1 MAPDPQPGHYITP
14 EQLCIGL
21 FVHLDLSWTQHPFT
35 FSSFKIKSLDQI
47 ATIQSLGLIQV
58 RYSPEKSDSPP
69 LPPPP
74 ADTPPPPPLA
84 TPPRETDPAFAA
96 KRERMARLQAQ
107 RDRAAACEKELL
119 SAAKTV
125 KSINKDV
132 FAKPEEVRESAKSL
146 IAGMA
151 ASMLVDADVSIQ
163 LMADKVGHED
173 VYYHSLN
180 VSILSMMLAKELKAP
195 TPVIQLV
202 GMGALFHDIGELEI
216 PDRIAKSKDPLNKS
230 ELALFQQHCEYG
242 VTIGKKMGLSPEV
255 LQVILQ
261 HHEKVDGSGYP
272 NQAKAA
278 QMSLLSRI
286 VSLVNAYDELCN
298 PHNLAKALTP
308 HEALSTIFAQQRTQ
322 YDQLAMSTFVRCMG
336 VYPPGTIVVLNNGAT
351 GMVVSQNTTKPL
363 RPVVLIHDPSVPREE
378 AVLVDLEVEPDVSI
392 TKTLRPAQLSPE
404 IHAYLSP
411 RKHTTYFFDSEN
423 GKVGG

>member
-47 ATIQSLGLIQV
+47 ATIQSLGLTQV
-58 RYSPEKSDSPP
+58 RYSPEKSDGPP

-74 ADTPPPPPLA
+74 ADTPPSPPPLA
-84 TPPRETDPAFAA
+84 SPLRETDPAFAA

-132 FAKPEEVRESAKSL
+132 FAKPEEVRESAKTL

-163 LMADKVGHED
+163 LMADKVGDED

-180 VSILSMMLAKELKAP
+180 VSILSMMLA
-195 TPVIQLV
+195 
-202 GMGALFHDIGELEI
+202 
-216 PDRIAKSKDPLNKS
+216 
-230 ELALFQQHCEYG
+230 
-242 VTIGKKMGLSPEV
+242 GL
-255 LQVILQ
+255 
-261 HHEKVDGSGYP
+261 
-272 NQAKAA
+272 
-278 QMSLLSRI
+278 
-286 VSLVNAYDELCN
+286 
-298 PHNLAKALTP
+298 
-308 HEALSTIFAQQRTQ
+308 
-322 YDQLAMSTFVRCMG
+322 
-336 VYPPGTIVVLNNGAT
+336 
-351 GMVVSQNTTKPL
+351 
-363 RPVVLIHDPSVPREE
+363 PSSS
-378 AVLVDLEVEPDVSI
+378 AC
-392 TKTLRPAQLSPE
+392 
-404 IHAYLSP
+404 
-411 RKHTTYFFDSEN
+411 
-423 GKVGG
+423 